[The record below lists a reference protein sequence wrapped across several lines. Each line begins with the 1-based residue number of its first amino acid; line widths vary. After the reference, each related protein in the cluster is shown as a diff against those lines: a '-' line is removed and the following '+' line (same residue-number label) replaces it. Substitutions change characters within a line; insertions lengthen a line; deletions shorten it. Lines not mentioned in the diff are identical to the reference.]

1 MFFFCNSFGFQNNK
15 ASIKQS
21 LQQTLQ
27 KANLD
32 FEAIDVVL
40 TGNQN
45 PSLEKELFPEAS
57 LSNYKTLCGEY
68 PTSTAFAT
76 AIAAQVL
83 KGDLLTKKALGIN
96 KKEVQQILIY
106 NNHQDINHSIILLSK
121 VEY

>member
-1 MFFFCNSFGFQNNK
+1 MLYRPKDK

-27 KANLD
+27 ENNLD

-40 TGNQN
+40 TGNQDS
-45 PSLEKELFPEAS
+45 SLEKELFPKAT

-76 AIAAQVL
+76 AIAAEVL
-83 KGDLLTKKALGIN
+83 KGDSRTKTALGIHQ
-96 KKEVQQILIY
+96 KEVQQILIY

-121 VEY
+121 VEQ